1 MSYTPKKEIY
11 YIEDDN
17 NIACTV
23 KEYLEQKEFVVTV
36 FPTVCAAESAFE
48 TKLPALALVDWN
60 LPDGRGDALC
70 GKLRARFINLPI
82 ILLTVRN
89 DARDVVAGFQNGTDD
104 YVTKPFELEVLH
116 SRICALLRRAGGDV
130 GSLLSCDQITVD
142 QNRLA
147 VFCQKEEVALSQVEY
162 QLLLILMQNKGR
174 TVTRE
179 RLLEQIWD
187 SGGNFVNDN
196 TLTVTVKRLREKLH
210 QPACLKTI
218 RSFGYRME
226 DTL

>member
-1 MSYTPKKEIY
+1 MSYAPKKEIY
-11 YIEDDN
+11 YIEDDDS
-17 NIACTV
+17 IACIV
-23 KEYLEQKEFVVTV
+23 KEYLEQKEFAVTI
-36 FPTVCAAESAFE
+36 FSTVDAAESALKA
-48 TKLPALALVDWN
+48 KLPALALVDWN
-60 LPDGRGDALC
+60 LPDGGGGALC
-70 GKLRARFINLPI
+70 GKLRARWQKLPI
-82 ILLTVRN
+82 ILLTVRS
-89 DARDVVAGFQNGTDD
+89 DVRDVVTGFQNGADD

-116 SRICALLRRAGGDV
+116 SRICALLRRMDGET
-130 GSLLSCDQITVD
+130 GSVLSCDQITVD

-147 VFCQKEEVALSQVEY
+147 VFYQKEEIALSQAEY
-162 QLLLILMQNKGR
+162 QLLLTLMQNKGR

-187 SGGNFVNDN
+187 MSGSFVNDN

-210 QPACLKTI
+210 NPACLKTI